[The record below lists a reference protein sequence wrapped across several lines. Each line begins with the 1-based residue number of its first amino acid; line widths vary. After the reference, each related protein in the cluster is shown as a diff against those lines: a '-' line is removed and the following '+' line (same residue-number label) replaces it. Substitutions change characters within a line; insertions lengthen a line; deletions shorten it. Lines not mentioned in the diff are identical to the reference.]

1 MKLLACETSSD
12 RCSVA
17 LWADGACLSRA
28 APQPR
33 DHSEI
38 ILPFVGQLLAEA
50 GLQLSQLDAIAF
62 GAGPGGFTGLRL
74 GCSVAQ
80 GLALAA
86 GLPVIPVDSLAAL
99 ALAAGDG
106 PVYACVDARMNEV
119 YCAAYRVADGDTQR
133 LLGPV
138 TVAPAQAP
146 LPPAGHAWHG
156 AGSGFGAWGGVLR
169 ERFGGLLDTVS
180 PDAVPDA
187 VHVARLAVR
196 GHARGEARDPA
207 AAAPAYVRDKVA
219 LTTAERLA
227 AGARA

>member
-1 MKLLACETSSD
+1 MKLLACETSTD

-38 ILPFVGQLLAEA
+38 ILPFVGELLAEA
-50 GLQLSQLDAIAF
+50 GLQLRQLDAIAF

-119 YCAAYRVADGDTQR
+119 YCAAYRVADGEAQR

-138 TVAPAQAP
+138 TVAPALAP

-156 AGSGFGAWGGVLR
+156 AGSGFGVWGGVLR
-169 ERFGGLLDTVS
+169 ERLGGLLDTVS

>member
-28 APQPR
+28 APQPHN
-33 DHSEI
+33 HSEI
-38 ILPFVGQLLAEA
+38 ILPFVGELLAEA
-50 GLQLSQLDAIAF
+50 GLGLRQLDAIAF

-99 ALAAGDG
+99 ALGVGEG

-119 YCAAYRVADGDTQR
+119 YCAAYRVAGGQAQR

-138 TVAPAQAP
+138 TVAPALAP
-146 LPPAGHAWHG
+146 LPPADHAWCG
-156 AGSGFGAWGGVLR
+156 AGSGFRAWGEVLR
-169 ERFGGLLDTVS
+169 ERLAGALAAVQAEAF
-180 PDAVPDA
+180 PDAIQ
-187 VHVARLAVR
+187 VARLAVH

-207 AAAPAYVRDKVA
+207 AVAPAYVRDKVA

-227 AGARA
+227 GGARA

>member
-38 ILPFVGQLLAEA
+38 ILPFVGELLAEA
-50 GLQLSQLDAIAF
+50 GLQLRQLDAIAF

-119 YCAAYRVADGDTQR
+119 YCAAYRVADGEAQR

-138 TVAPAQAP
+138 TVAPALAP
-146 LPPAGHAWHG
+146 LPPAGHAWRG
-156 AGSGFGAWGGVLR
+156 AGSGFGVWGGVLR
-169 ERFGGLLDTVS
+169 ERLGGLLDTVS

-219 LTTAERLA
+219 LTTVERLA

>member
-38 ILPFVGQLLAEA
+38 ILPFVGELLAEA
-50 GLQLSQLDAIAF
+50 GLQLRQLDAIAF

-119 YCAAYRVADGDTQR
+119 YCAAYRVADGEAQR

-138 TVAPAQAP
+138 TVAPALAP

-156 AGSGFGAWGGVLR
+156 AGSGFGVWGGVLR
-169 ERFGGLLDTVS
+169 ERLGGLLDTVS